1 MTFYKWIT
9 STMDNPSKPG
19 QWGPLHISVLVGA
32 IAAIVALALIFR
44 KKSDKTKRIV
54 AIVLA
59 SLILLFEVTRRSV
72 NIYKI
77 VNGGDNSLDHWL
89 YILIPRPWCAIS
101 CWTIIL
107 AAFVNKKFI
116 YNIASTTSLLCAI
129 IFFAYP
135 GAGFNNVYMEFE
147 NVYSIGTH
155 TLLLIS
161 SITFICLGLT
171 EFRYKHIWKEA
182 IYLVGIFLY
191 AFFEMFVLKIEDD
204 PLYFMPGN
212 DIQEILGTSWGV
224 YLVIYIVFILV
235 YFNIFYL
242 IGDRKTVF
250 KKRNKKVEKSL
261 N

>member
-1 MTFYKWIT
+1 MTFYEWIT
-9 STMDNPSKPG
+9 STADNPSKAG
-19 QWGPLHISVLVGA
+19 QWGALHISVLVGC
-32 IAAIVALALIFR
+32 IAVIVALALIFR
-44 KKSDKTKRIV
+44 NKSDKAKRIV
-54 AIVLA
+54 AIVLM
-59 SLILLFEVTRRSV
+59 SLILLFEITRRSV
-72 NIYKI
+72 NVYKA
-77 VNGGDNSLDHWL
+77 VLDGNKEVDHWL

-107 AAFVNKKFI
+107 SVFVNKKFL

-135 GAGFNNVYMEFE
+135 GVGFNNVYMEFE

-155 TLLLIS
+155 SLLLIS
-161 SITFICLGLT
+161 SITFMCLGLT
-171 EFRYKHIWKEA
+171 EFRYKNIWKEA

-212 DIQEILGTSWGV
+212 DIQEIIGTSWGV
-224 YLVIYIVFILV
+224 FLVIYIAFILV
-235 YFNIFYL
+235 YFNLFYL